1 VIFLTRFKFKKGLH
15 RIAWI
20 FSQEGLL
27 QMINA
32 TKEND
37 TSFSSRSL
45 NKEQELEENDRLAQE
60 LIRTIHVANRE
71 MTDKLTV

>member
-1 VIFLTRFKFKKGLH
+1 
-15 RIAWI
+15 
-20 FSQEGLL
+20 
-27 QMINA
+27 MINA

-45 NKEQELEENDRLAQE
+45 NQEQELEENDRLAQE